1 MKRATQQS
9 NKPGIC
15 IITVPFTSSVGR
27 AQLANIIE
35 LLQPLSSE
43 IFPLTGEFPR
53 SPGENI
59 HIVSLK
65 SRKLYS
71 DRRKISV
78 WGRITRYILSQ
89 LELSLALFKISKKID
104 IVMFYIGSRISV
116 LPVLLAKLLRKKVIV
131 FANGSIAQDFK
142 LAYGKRL
149 FGAGIILS
157 YLAGALENT
166 GYSLADRVA
175 VDFECIIRLFK
186 LDRYKKKI
194 SIGLAPYINTNTF
207 KVEKKSNER
216 RNLVAYIGRLEPTKG
231 AMNFVKAIP
240 LLLEKRG
247 DVEFLIAG
255 DGSLF
260 SEVAAELKKSGVS
273 NKVKVTGGIPYEQVP
288 YHLNEAKL
296 LVFPSF
302 NREGGAGIVKE
313 GMSCGAVVVAP
324 LVGGVPDLIKDGE
337 TGFILGDNSPEC
349 IAEGVGRA
357 LACEKLEEIA
367 ENARLVIER
376 GYTYEAVMTNF
387 RSALRDLT
395 GSDEN
400 R

>member
-1 MKRATQQS
+1 MKRAIHQS
-9 NKPGIC
+9 NNPGVC

-43 IFPLTGEFPR
+43 IFALTGEFPQ
-53 SPGENI
+53 SPDENI

-71 DRRKISV
+71 ERRKISV
-78 WGRITRYILSQ
+78 WGRITRYIPSQ
-89 LELSLALFKISKKID
+89 AELSLDWFKISKKID
-104 IVMFYIGSRISV
+104 IVMFYTGSRISV
-116 LPVLLAKLLRKKVIV
+116 LPVLLAKLLGKKVIV

-166 GYSLADRVA
+166 GYSLANRVA
-175 VDFECIIRLFK
+175 VDFECVIRLFRLEK
-186 LDRYKKKI
+186 YRRKI
-194 SIGLAPYINTNTF
+194 SIGLAPYIDTNTF
-207 KVEKKSNER
+207 KVEKKSNQR

-247 DVEFLIAG
+247 DVEFLIVG

-260 SEVAAELKKSGVS
+260 SEVAAELKKNATSSRVQI
-273 NKVKVTGGIPYEQVP
+273 TGAIPHEQIP
-288 YHLNEAKL
+288 HYLNEVKL

-324 LVGGVPDLIKDGE
+324 PVGGVPDLIKDGE
-337 TGFILGDNSPEC
+337 TGFILRDNSPEC
-349 IAEGVGRA
+349 IAEGVSRA
-357 LACEKLEEIA
+357 LECEKLEEIA

-376 GYTYEAVMTNF
+376 GYTYEAVMANF
-387 RSALRDLT
+387 QSALRDLT
-395 GSDEN
+395 GSDEK